1 VKNRRQFLNDD
12 VTHVQVTGVLIYEDL
27 TQEVHTVTV
36 VDAIGKILMTDDRK
50 IYDEL
55 REKGVNAEDYQK
67 LLFDPETQRT

>member
-36 VDAIGKILMTDDRK
+36 VDAIGKILMTDDRM